1 MRANWKIWADTG
13 GTFTDCLGKMPSGE
27 IRRAKVLS
35 DGSLRGIALR
45 YENQRLYIDHRW
57 ECGDDLIV
65 GFTFSWLANPS
76 IQMKITQANLAEGWI
91 QFDKKIEF
99 KSSNSDFKIFT
110 GEEAPVLATRLITNT
125 AIDQSFP
132 PLEMRLGS
140 TKGTNALLERKGA
153 KVALI
158 TNTGFED
165 LLIIGDQQRPEIFA
179 LNVQKSK
186 PYYHKSFGISARLDA
201 QGIELQQLKLEEV
214 AQIIP
219 QLKAEGIES
228 IAIALMH
235 SYLNPSQELQLEQLF
250 REAGFSNISVSHKL
264 APNIKIL
271 FRAQTAVIDAFIGP
285 VIKEY
290 LDGITLSLGG
300 SNIKVMTSAGGL
312 VDAQLFLAKDSLL
325 SGPAGGVVASAA
337 AAKSHNIS
345 QLLTLDMGGTSTDVA
360 RYSGR
365 FDYRFQTNVGDAK
378 IFSPSLHIE
387 TVAAGGGSICDFDGI
402 TLTVGPESA
411 GANPGPACYGAGG
424 PLCITDINL
433 LLGRIEPS
441 FFGIP
446 VHLQNSEEA
455 LDKVLAKMGSKPG
468 AKEKREDILQGFL
481 LLANEKMAEAIRKI
495 SINKGIDPAEHSLL
509 AFGGA
514 GGQHACAV
522 AEILHISNI
531 LVPYDAGLLS
541 ALGMGMARIE
551 RFAEKQILQKYEAVS
566 SSLTKMINELGE
578 QVLEELERE
587 VKDEPI
593 EIQERQIAL
602 RFLGQESTIAVDWR
616 GENKLIEDF
625 KKEYLKLFNY
635 WPENREIEI
644 ESIKIIARTKEV
656 SAKNHSSSL
665 QSYVPK
671 ADLERQSLAEGKWQK
686 IGVYIWENLEAGARI
701 TGPAM
706 LVSKNSTLMVDANW
720 QLQIAQDRAAILHYQ
735 DQEIAAQISHS
746 ESVELSLFTSRFQ
759 SIAEEMG
766 TMLQRTSFSVNVKER
781 LDFSCALMDANG
793 YLIANAPHI
802 PVHLGSLGICVRSVI
817 QQFPLEIGDVI
828 LTNHPA
834 YGGSHLPDVTM
845 ICAAFDGNGK
855 RIGYLVNRAHHAEI
869 GGKSPGSMPADAKLL
884 KEEGVILPPI
894 YVSKGGATDWTEVL
908 SLLQSPPFPSRAV
921 HENQADFSAALASLK
936 AGNEALQN
944 LADSFGT
951 EKLHYFM
958 EKILS
963 ETSLKLLNRLS
974 KYKETKLSAQEFLD
988 DGSALNVE
996 VQFTN
1001 NEWQI
1006 DFSGSAQVHSGNF
1019 NATPAIVQS
1028 VILYVLRLIVNE
1040 PMPLNEGLIRGII
1053 TILPNGLLNP
1063 LFADMLGS
1071 EPAVVGGN
1079 TEVSQRLTD
1088 TLLKAFEL
1096 AACSQ
1101 GTMNNLLFGNEN
1113 FGYYETICGGV
1124 GAGPDFHGADAVHQ
1138 HMTNTRITDPEIM
1151 ELRYPVRLL
1160 AFKVREHSG
1169 GNGKFNGGNGISR
1182 SLQFLEDVTLTV
1194 LSQHRN
1200 SAPYGLAGGEVGQI
1214 GRQFLKLT
1222 NAPEGEMPGCFSRE
1236 IAKGSIFTIETPGGG
1251 GFGKN

>member
-1 MRANWKIWADTG
+1 MKTNWKIWADTG

-45 YENQRLYIDHRW
+45 YANSKLYINHRW
-57 ECGDDLIV
+57 EFSDELII
-65 GFTFSWLANPS
+65 GFNFAWLSHPN
-76 IQMKITQANLAEGWI
+76 IELKITRANLAEGWI
-91 QFDKKIEF
+91 QLNEEIEF
-99 KSSNSDFKIFT
+99 LESNRDFQIFT

-125 AIDQSFP
+125 AIHQSFP
-132 PLEMRLGS
+132 PLEMRLGF

-153 KVALI
+153 RVALI
-158 TNTGFED
+158 TNIGFED
-165 LLIIGDQQRPEIFA
+165 LLIIGDQQRPDIFA
-179 LNVQKSK
+179 LNVQKAK
-186 PYYHKSFGISARLDA
+186 PYYYRAFGISARLDA
-201 QGIELQQLKLEEV
+201 QGIELQQLPIEEV
-214 AQIIP
+214 RQIIAE
-219 QLKAEGIES
+219 LKAEGIES
-228 IAIALMH
+228 VAIAMMH
-235 SYLNPSQELQLEQLF
+235 SYLNPSHELQLEELL
-250 REAGFSNISVSHKL
+250 RESGFSSISVSYKL

-271 FRAQTAVIDAFIGP
+271 FRAQTAVIDAFISP
-285 VIKEY
+285 VINEY
-290 LDGITLSLGG
+290 LNGITQSLGG

-337 AAKSHNIS
+337 AANSHNITK
-345 QLLTLDMGGTSTDVA
+345 LLTLDMGGTSTDVA
-360 RYSGR
+360 RYNGR
-365 FDYRFQTNVGDAK
+365 FDYRFQTNVGEAK

-411 GANPGPACYGAGG
+411 GAKPGPACYGAGG

-446 VHLQNSEEA
+446 VHFQKSEEA
-455 LDKVLAKMGSKPG
+455 LDKVLTKMGSKLG
-468 AKEKREDILQGFL
+468 AKEKREDILEGFL

-522 AEILHISNI
+522 AEILNISDI
-531 LVPYDAGLLS
+531 LIPYDAGLLS

-551 RFAEKQILQKYEAVS
+551 RFAEKQILQKYEQVS
-566 SSLTKMINELGE
+566 QSLAEIINELGE
-578 QVLEELERE
+578 QALEELRRE
-587 VKDEPI
+587 VRDEPVDI
-593 EIQERQIAL
+593 EEQQIAL
-602 RFLGQESTIAVDWR
+602 RFLGQESTITVDWQ
-616 GENKLIEDF
+616 GEDQLIEDF

-635 WPENREIEI
+635 WPANREIEI
-644 ESIKIIARTKEV
+644 ESIKVIARSREV
-656 SAKNHSSSL
+656 SAKIHSSSL
-665 QSYVPK
+665 KSYKPK
-671 ADLERQSLAEGKWQK
+671 ADLERDSLIEGKWRK
-686 IGVYIWENLEAGARI
+686 IDIYIWENLEAGARI
-701 TGPAM
+701 NGPSM
-706 LVSKNSTLMVDANW
+706 LVSKNSTLMVNANW
-720 QLQIAQDRAAILHYQ
+720 QLNIAQDRAAILEYQ
-735 DQEIAAQISHS
+735 GYENASNISHP

-817 QQFPLEIGDVI
+817 QQFPIEKGDII

-845 ICAAFDGNGK
+845 ICAAFDEEGK

-884 KEEGVILPPI
+884 KEEGVILPPT
-894 YVSKGGATDWTEVL
+894 YVCKGGVTDWTEVI
-908 SLLQSPPFPSRAV
+908 SLLQSPPFPSRAI
-921 HENQADFSAALASLK
+921 HENQADFSAALASLM
-936 AGNEALQN
+936 AGTEALQH
-944 LADSFGT
+944 LAESFGT
-951 EKLHYFM
+951 DKLYYFM
-958 EKILS
+958 EKILA
-963 ETSLKLLNRLS
+963 ETSRKLLNRLS
-974 KYKETKLSAQEFLD
+974 KYQDRKLSAQELLD

-996 VQFTN
+996 VGFTN

-1006 DFSGSAQVHSGNF
+1006 DFSGSAQVHKGNF

-1040 PMPLNEGLIRGII
+1040 PMPLNEGLIRGIK

-1063 LFADMLGS
+1063 PFAEMEGN

-1101 GTMNNLLFGNEN
+1101 GTMNNLLFGNEK

-1160 AFKVREHSG
+1160 AFKVRENSG
-1169 GNGKFNGGNGISR
+1169 GKGRFNGGNGISR
-1182 SLQFLEDVTLTV
+1182 KLKFLEDVTLTV

-1200 SAPYGLAGGEVGQI
+1200 IAPYGLAGGEGGKV
-1214 GRQFLKLT
+1214 GRQVLQQT
-1222 NAPEGEMPGCFSRE
+1222 NMPVEEMPGCFSRE
-1236 IAKGSIFTIETPGGG
+1236 ISKGSVFTIETPGGG
-1251 GFGKN
+1251 GYGKN